1 MCQRCNNLLPY
12 DVTVTSMDEQTPG
25 RRSGAPTIKDVAA
38 LAGVSYR
45 TVSNVV
51 NGHKYISEATRTK
64 VEAAIAE
71 IGYRPQ
77 LAARQLRSGRSNLLT
92 LSVPFVSHPYFAQ
105 LAHAVVTEAERFG
118 YDVVIDETRGL
129 LERELRVAAGFRTIL
144 TDGILFSPLSIDLE
158 RFEAERGST
167 PLVLLGERFRSE
179 RIDSV
184 VVDNVRSSYDATMCL
199 IESGRRTLGFLGNV
213 KVGTIGAAPADLRI
227 RGFQKALDEAGLT
240 ADPAHIV
247 TVSRWDQSSPDG
259 DYSREEGYERTKELI
274 ERLGAGGAGG
284 ASGASNPL
292 GGLDGLVC
300 ANDLLAIGALRAFRE
315 AGISVPG
322 DIAVVGWDNTAEAA
336 FSAPSLTTIS
346 PDLHEI
352 ARLAIVA
359 MLRRLDEPEAE
370 PRTDHA
376 PYSLVRRESTAVG

>member
-1 MCQRCNNLLPY
+1 MSSPEDARP
-12 DVTVTSMDEQTPG
+12 PK
-25 RRSGAPTIKDVAA
+25 RSGAPTIKDVAA

-51 NGHKYISEATRTK
+51 NGHRYISDSTREK

-71 IGYRPQ
+71 LGYRPQ

-105 LAHAVVTEAERFG
+105 LAHAVVTQAEQFG

-158 RFEAERGST
+158 RFEAERGAT
-167 PLVLLGERFRSE
+167 PLVLLGERFRSAK
-179 RIDSV
+179 IDSV
-184 VVDNVRSSYDATMCL
+184 VVDNVRSSYDATTCL
-199 IESGRRTLGFLGNV
+199 IDGGRRRIGFLGQV
-213 KVGTIGAAPADLRI
+213 QVGTIGAAPADLRI
-227 RGFQKALDEAGLT
+227 RGFQLALDAASLE
-240 ADPAHIV
+240 ADPRHIIA
-247 TVSRWDQSSPDG
+247 VSRWDQSNPDG
-259 DYSREEGYERTKELI
+259 DYSREEGYERTRELI
-274 ERLGAGGAGG
+274 EKRNGVDD
-284 ASGASNPL
+284 
-292 GGLDGLVC
+292 LDGLVC

-346 PDLHEI
+346 PDLNEI

-359 MLRRLDEPEAE
+359 MLRRLDDPTAA
-370 PRTDHA
+370 PQTDIA
-376 PYSLVRRESTAVG
+376 PYRLVQRESTTPTRT